1 MKEFVKDILKSYVPL
16 TEETTFIVAFSGGW
30 DSMCLLHII
39 NQLSLEYPFRLI
51 AVHLN
56 HNWRGEESEAEEE
69 NCRKFCEMHSIE
81 LISKKLDEDVKKSEL
96 VAREL
101 RYDFFK
107 YCAVENNVNAIL
119 TAHTKTDNAETILY
133 RIIKGTGLNGL
144 EGIKPVRDLD
154 GIKVIRPILNFT
166 RREIEAYCM
175 SNNLFPNNDSSN
187 LNTKYARNKIRH
199 NIIPILKDINPNI
212 ENALVTLSE
221 IAAGNNKI
229 IDELIANIENQISEG
244 DMWLTQNFLI
254 LDISIKQHFI
264 YKMLAE
270 NDIEPSFSRV
280 YEVINFIE
288 NNQNSKSGK
297 TFSLTTGIS
306 LFVSHKYIYVINEEE
321 VCAITEELMI
331 PKEGVF
337 SCSDKYTFSI
347 QKYSKEVKKYPGSSS
362 KTAFVDLSK
371 IDFPLILRT
380 RQNGDI
386 IQPFGMQGKMKLKKY
401 LINKNIP
408 SHDRAKILLLCSG
421 NEVLWAIG
429 IGLGEKLKS
438 YENPTHKLELQVNDE
453 SIG

>member
-30 DSMCLLHII
+30 DSMCLLHVM
-39 NQLSLEYPFRLI
+39 NQLSLEHPFRLI

-69 NCRKFCEMHSIE
+69 NCRKFCETHSIE
-81 LISKKLDEDVKKSEL
+81 FISKKLDEDVKKSEL

-107 YCAVENNVNAIL
+107 YCADENKANAIL

-166 RREIEAYCM
+166 RRDIEAYCM
-175 SNNLFPNNDSSN
+175 ANELFPNNDTSN
-187 LNTKYARNKIRH
+187 LNPKYARNNIRH
-199 NIIPILKDINPNI
+199 NIMPLLKDVNPNI

-221 IAAGNNKI
+221 IAVGNNKI
-229 IDELIANIENQISEG
+229 IDDLIENIQNQISEG
-244 DMWLTQNFLI
+244 EKWLTQNFLL
-254 LDISIKQHFI
+254 LDAAVRQHFI
-264 YKMLAE
+264 YKMLSE

-280 YEVINFIE
+280 YEVVNFIE
-288 NNQNSKSGK
+288 NNKNSKSGK
-297 TFSLTTGIS
+297 TFSLTTGLS
-306 LFVSHKYIYVINEEE
+306 LFTSFKYIYVINKEES
-321 VCAITEELMI
+321 CALTEELII
-331 PKEGVF
+331 PKEGEF
-337 SCSDKYTFSI
+337 SCSDKYKFSV
-347 QKYSKEVKKYPGSSS
+347 QQHTEKVNKYPSSES
-362 KTAFVDLSK
+362 KIVYVDLSK
-371 IDFPLILRT
+371 IAFPLILRP

-408 SHDRAKILLLCSG
+408 SHDRDKILLLCSG
-421 NEVLWAIG
+421 NEVLWAVG
-429 IGLGEKLKS
+429 IGLSEKLRT
-438 YENPTHKLELQVNDE
+438 YANPTHRLEL
-453 SIG
+453 IGE

>member
-1 MKEFVKDILKSYVPL
+1 MKEIVKDILKSYVPL

-39 NQLSLEYPFRLI
+39 NQLSTEYPFRVI

-69 NCRKFCEMHSIE
+69 NCRSFCETHSIE
-81 LISKKLDEDVKKSEL
+81 FISKKLDEDVKKSEL

-107 YCAVENNVNAIL
+107 YCATENNANVIL

-133 RIIKGTGLNGL
+133 RIIKGTGLSGL
-144 EGIKPVRDLD
+144 EGIKPVRSLD

-166 RREIEAYCM
+166 RRDIEAYCM

-187 LNTKYARNKIRH
+187 LNPKYARNNIRH
-199 NIIPILKDINPNI
+199 NIMPLLKDVNPNI

-221 IAAGNNKI
+221 IAVGNNKI
-229 IDELIANIENQISEG
+229 IDNLIENIEKQISE
-244 DMWLTQNFLI
+244 DKKWLTQNFLL
-254 LDISIKQHFI
+254 LDSAVRQNFI
-264 YKMLAE
+264 YKMLSE
-270 NDIEPSFSRV
+270 HNIEPSFSRV
-280 YEVINFIE
+280 YEVTNFMK
-288 NNQNSKSGK
+288 NNKNSKSGK
-297 TFSLTTGIS
+297 TFSLTTGLS
-306 LFVSHKYIYVINEEE
+306 LFTSYKYTYVINEEE
-321 VCAITEELMI
+321 SCAITEELI
-331 PKEGVF
+331 ISKEGEF
-337 SCSDKYTFSI
+337 SCSDKYKFSI
-347 QKYSKEVKKYPGSSS
+347 EPHSAKIKKFPSSDG
-362 KTAFVDLSK
+362 KTAYVDLSK
-371 IDFPLILRT
+371 TDFPLILRH

-408 SHDRAKILLLCSG
+408 SHDRDKILLLCSG

-429 IGLGEKLKS
+429 IGLSEKLRTH
-438 YENPTHKLELQVNDE
+438 ENPTHKLELVGE
-453 SIG
+453 